1 MENRL
6 TPTQL
11 TQIVSEVQRL
21 SNLRES
27 EVNSAEVTQIL
38 QELGLP
44 PELLDEAL
52 IQLQRREALARKQ
65 RRNRWIVG
73 LLAVVVGVV
82 PIAITGFYIYQN
94 EQAIARVSIQQNRI
108 TSVKDDGDNLTVIS
122 RPNNP
127 EIFYRVTL
135 KDAPLGKRLSLSC
148 DWIDPS
154 GQVVKHNRYQTREID
169 KSIWNTHCRY
179 KIGTAAAPGN
189 WQVKMF
195 LENRAIGST
204 SFEVK

>member
-6 TPTQL
+6 TQTQL
-11 TQIVSEVQRL
+11 TQIVAEVQRL
-21 SNLRES
+21 SNVREA
-27 EVNSAEVTQIL
+27 ELNSAEVTQIL

-52 IQLQRREALARKQ
+52 IQLQRREALAQ
-65 RRNRWIVG
+65 QERRNRWMAGGLAAVAVG
-73 LLAVVVGVV
+73 A
-82 PIAITGFYIYQN
+82 IAITGFYIQQSR
-94 EQAIARVSIQQNRI
+94 QAIDRISVQQNRI
-108 TSVKDDGDNLTVIS
+108 TSVQDDGGNLTVVS

-135 KDAPLGKRLSLSC
+135 KDAPLGKKLSLSC

-154 GQVVKHNRYQTREID
+154 GQVVKQNSYQTREID
-169 KSIWNTHCRY
+169 KSIWNTQCRY
-179 KIGTAAAPGN
+179 KIGTAAATGN

-195 LENRAIGST
+195 VENRAIGST
-204 SFEVK
+204 SFQVK

>member
-6 TPTQL
+6 TQTQL
-11 TQIVSEVQRL
+11 TQIVAEVQRL
-21 SNLRES
+21 SNVREA
-27 EVNSAEVTQIL
+27 ELNSAEVTQIL

-52 IQLQRREALARKQ
+52 IQLQRREALAQ
-65 RRNRWIVG
+65 QERRNRWMAGGLAAVAVG
-73 LLAVVVGVV
+73 A
-82 PIAITGFYIYQN
+82 IAITGFYIQQSR
-94 EQAIARVSIQQNRI
+94 QAIDRISVQQNRI
-108 TSVKDDGDNLTVIS
+108 TSVQDDGGNLTVVS

-135 KDAPLGKRLSLSC
+135 KDAPIGKKLSLSC

-154 GQVVKHNRYQTREID
+154 GQVVKQNSYQTREID
-169 KSIWNTHCRY
+169 KSIWNTQCRY
-179 KIGTAAAPGN
+179 KIGTAAATGN

-195 LENRAIGST
+195 VENRAIGST
-204 SFEVK
+204 SFQVK

>member
-6 TPTQL
+6 TQIQL
-11 TQIVSEVQRL
+11 TQIVAEVERL
-21 SNLRES
+21 SNVREAELSS
-27 EVNSAEVTQIL
+27 EEVTQVL

-44 PELLDEAL
+44 TELLDEAL
-52 IQLQRREALARKQ
+52 IQLQRREALAKQ
-65 RRNRWIVG
+65 QRNRWIFG

-94 EQAIARVSIQQNRI
+94 EQAIARVSMQQNRI
-108 TSVKDDGDNLTVIS
+108 TSVQDDGGNLTVIS
-122 RPNNP
+122 RQNNP
-127 EIFYRVTL
+127 EIFYRTTL
-135 KDAPLGKRLSLSC
+135 KDAPLGKKLSISC

-154 GQVVKHNRYQTREID
+154 GQVVKQNRYQTREID

-179 KIGTAAAPGN
+179 KIGAAAATGK

-195 LENRAIGST
+195 LESRAIGST